1 MKHLLLTAAF
11 MAVSLRLSAAEPI
24 VMQLYPDSPESPTL
38 YVYPAAQGDGTAIVS
53 CPGGAY
59 GWHAMEHEGHEF
71 APWLNENGVT
81 YAVLQYRLPKGRNE
95 VPSADA
101 REAIRVMRSHAA
113 DWKAEKVGIMGF
125 SAGGHLAAT
134 VATHATGEERPDF
147 QILFYPVISMNP
159 SYTHQ
164 MTHDNLLGD
173 SATVAL
179 ELYYSNDLQV
189 SATTPP
195 ALIFSSWD
203 DDAVAIKHTLNYSRA
218 LADAG
223 VPASVFIFPTGGH
236 GWGFHDSFTYK
247 HVWQQLF
254 IDWIQNLEN
263 Q

>member
-1 MKHLLLTAAF
+1 MKRILLAGAILGAT
-11 MAVSLRLSAAEPI
+11 LRLSAAEPI

-38 YVYPAAQGDGTAIVS
+38 YVYPAPEGTGTAIIS

-59 GWHAMEHEGHEF
+59 GWYAMDHEGHEF
-71 APWLNENGVT
+71 APWLNDNGVT
-81 YAVLQYRLPKGRNE
+81 YAVLQYRLPQGRNE

-113 DWKAEKVGIMGF
+113 DWNATKVGIMGF

-134 VATHATGEERPDF
+134 VATHATGDERPDF
-147 QILFYPVISMNP
+147 HILFYPVISMNP

-164 MTHDNLLGD
+164 LTHDNLLGD

-179 ELYYSNDLQV
+179 ESYYSNELQV

-203 DDAVAIKHTLNYSRA
+203 DDAVSIDHTLNYSRA
-218 LADAG
+218 MAAAG
-223 VPASVFIFPTGGH
+223 VSASVYIFPTGGH
-236 GWGFHDSFTYK
+236 GWGFHDTFPYK
-247 HVWQQLF
+247 PVWQQLF
-254 IDWIQNLEN
+254 LDWLPR
-263 Q
+263 